1 MNRKSILLII
11 IVLSA
16 LIVSPAW
23 KQQQD
28 TRSIAAYIIKVR
40 NDVTKKTEA
49 TGWQRAILGDQ
60 LKDGHLVR
68 TDPGSLA
75 LIRFSDETKLLVRE
89 KTEVEIKGKVQGR
102 QILDRNVHTT
112 RGQIS
117 FDVKKQEK
125 EAFRF
130 SSPISVASIRG
141 TNGAYTRQDEINTD
155 MLTIG
160 TGLATFTNLVS
171 NQSTDVSNNQ
181 TGIADG
187 QGNLSVRQSTP
198 QEQALSSTNVPSE
211 GEVVQP
217 GDQAG
222 GKKRHELRFSAED
235 RQGNKKTIVIVWEE

>member
-1 MNRKSILLII
+1 MNRKTILLTI

-28 TRSIAAYIIKVR
+28 TRPIAAYLIKVK
-40 NDVTKKTEA
+40 NDVTKKTET
-49 TGWQRAILGDQ
+49 TGWQQAILGDA
-60 LKDGHLVR
+60 LKSGHQVR
-68 TDPGSLA
+68 TDVSSLA
-75 LIRFSDETKLLVRE
+75 LIRFADETKLLVRE
-89 KTEVEIKGKVQGR
+89 KSIVEIKGQVQGK

-141 TNGAYTRQDEINTD
+141 TTGAYTRQDETNTD

-171 NQSTDVSNNQ
+171 NQSTDVTSNQ

-187 QGNLSVRQSTP
+187 QGNLSLRQSTP
-198 QEQALSSTNVPSE
+198 QEQALSSTNIPE
-211 GEVVQP
+211 EDQTQP
-217 GDQAG
+217 GDQGG
-222 GKKRHELRFSAED
+222 GKKRHELRFTAED